1 MMQTTV
7 CLCIPCT
14 PQSVT
19 ATCAVPYGMQ
29 AQAVDFQQQKMRP
42 HWHAD
47 TSLPEPI
54 HSGDRH
60 CTMSSTLPCRYH
72 AQCVPPYMYSPS
84 GTPSFF
90 LYSTF
95 SLALRKSA
103 CVTRMR
109 RSRSASR
116 PASVHTALMSAPLS
130 SSLAITN
137 SSRFTSSLSVMRPV
151 WMEKMRRLVL
161 ASGSGNSILRSMRP
175 GRMSAG
181 SSDSMRLVAM
191 MTLTSPMESK
201 PSSWLSSSSMVRCT
215 SLSPPPPE
223 LSVRADPMEST
234 SSMKMMEGACSRAM
248 TNSSRTMRDPSP
260 MYFCTSSLPMTRMK
274 HASVRLATARAS
286 SVLPVPGGPYMSTP
300 FGGSMPSCTN
310 FSG

>member
-1 MMQTTV
+1 MPSTKSSWHT
-7 CLCIPCT
+7 
-14 PQSVT
+14 SV
-19 ATCAVPYGMQ
+19 
-29 AQAVDFQQQKMRP
+29 
-42 HWHAD
+42 
-47 TSLPEPI
+47 
-54 HSGDRH
+54 
-60 CTMSSTLPCRYH
+60 
-72 AQCVPPYMYSPS
+72 PS
-84 GTPSFF
+84 
-90 LYSTF
+90 
-95 SLALRKSA
+95 R
-103 CVTRMR
+103 
-109 RSRSASR
+109 RSASM
-116 PASVHTALMSAPLS
+116 PASTHTALSCAALKSSDERAS
-130 SSLAITN
+130 SSKLTSPATFILREWMRRILA
-137 SSRFTSSLSVMRPV
+137 RASSL
-151 WMEKMRRLVL
+151 
-161 ASGSGNSILRSMRP
+161 GCGNSILRSRRP
-175 GRMSAG
+175 ERMSAG
-181 SSDSMRLVAM
+181 SRMSARLVAA
-191 MTLTSPMESK
+191 MTLTSSVDEK